1 MSKKIAIDFNG
12 FNLETPQYHTVKL
25 TKYKGLKILVGKRF
39 IGSREKKSITLGE
52 ITIISLY
59 CKESIHLS
67 EAGLPGRGF
76 NNLTR

>member
-39 IGSREKKSITLGE
+39 IGSREKKVLLWG
-52 ITIISLY
+52 
-59 CKESIHLS
+59 K
-67 EAGLPGRGF
+67 
-76 NNLTR
+76 